1 MKLSSLASSSEG
13 NCIYVGTKKTN
24 VLVDC
29 GVSAKRIE
37 NSLSELDLTVPEF
50 DGILIT
56 HEHTDHIKGLGV
68 IARRYGLPI
77 FATGKTIDAIFDYK
91 NLGKVDKS
99 LFHSI
104 EADKPFEI
112 GDMNYD
118 EYLVEKIYD
127 SDILFVEANHDVNML
142 QVGRYPYYLKRRI
155 LGREGHLSNE
165 RCAELI
171 EEVATQ
177 KTKKVYLGHLSK
189 ENNYEKLAYETVKI
203 SLHNFTLPIE
213 VARRDTVST
222 VTSVS

>member
-1 MKLSSLASSSEG
+1 MFANRVSPEEKKEVQSVKLSSLASSSEG

-91 NLGKVDKS
+91 NLGKVAT
-99 LFHSI
+99 LSI
-104 EADKPFEI
+104 SKIPRKNKKTPTKGLCSVLYLPYKP
-112 GDMNYD
+112 
-118 EYLVEKIYD
+118 
-127 SDILFVEANHDVNML
+127 
-142 QVGRYPYYLKRRI
+142 
-155 LGREGHLSNE
+155 
-165 RCAELI
+165 
-171 EEVATQ
+171 
-177 KTKKVYLGHLSK
+177 
-189 ENNYEKLAYETVKI
+189 
-203 SLHNFTLPIE
+203 
-213 VARRDTVST
+213 
-222 VTSVS
+222 

>member
-77 FATGKTIDAIFDYK
+77 FATGKTIDAIFGYK
-91 NLGKVDKS
+91 NLGKLIKAFFIR
-99 LFHSI
+99 LKQTNHLRL
-104 EADKPFEI
+104 EI
-112 GDMNYD
+112 
-118 EYLVEKIYD
+118 
-127 SDILFVEANHDVNML
+127 
-142 QVGRYPYYLKRRI
+142 
-155 LGREGHLSNE
+155 
-165 RCAELI
+165 
-171 EEVATQ
+171 
-177 KTKKVYLGHLSK
+177 
-189 ENNYEKLAYETVKI
+189 
-203 SLHNFTLPIE
+203 
-213 VARRDTVST
+213 
-222 VTSVS
+222 

>member
-91 NLGKVDKS
+91 NLGKVNKS

-112 GDMNYD
+112 GDMKVNASHIWHDAADPVCYSF
-118 EYLVEKIYD
+118 Y
-127 SDILFVEANHDVNML
+127 SDVQDKLSLSSVLQLPQSVQHIFHSINVPLF
-142 QVGRYPYYLKRRI
+142 QG
-155 LGREGHLSNE
+155 
-165 RCAELI
+165 
-171 EEVATQ
+171 
-177 KTKKVYLGHLSK
+177 
-189 ENNYEKLAYETVKI
+189 
-203 SLHNFTLPIE
+203 
-213 VARRDTVST
+213 
-222 VTSVS
+222 SVSSNNTDNVQPEAYSHHD

>member
-37 NSLSELDLTVPEF
+37 NSLSEF

-99 LFHSI
+99 LFH
-104 EADKPFEI
+104 F
-112 GDMNYD
+112 
-118 EYLVEKIYD
+118 
-127 SDILFVEANHDVNML
+127 
-142 QVGRYPYYLKRRI
+142 
-155 LGREGHLSNE
+155 
-165 RCAELI
+165 
-171 EEVATQ
+171 Q
-177 KTKKVYLGHLSK
+177 KK
-189 ENNYEKLAYETVKI
+189 
-203 SLHNFTLPIE
+203 
-213 VARRDTVST
+213 
-222 VTSVS
+222 